1 MIFRGR
7 GARTNRGIA
16 LGVAALVAGLT
27 AVVPGP
33 ASAAVLLSDGFETGS
48 FSAWSTVLTG
58 GAGTAVV
65 QSSIVRSG
73 SFAAQFSSTATPE
86 SFAYARSDL
95 PTAQAD
101 LTVTGAF
108 RVETEGAAGGN
119 VPLIRLFDAAGV
131 RTVSLYRQNQSGDRL
146 WVSYN
151 GTRNETT
158 GTLGLATW
166 GSLSL
171 HVTASNVE
179 VSLDGTSIFQSANAS
194 LPPVA
199 KVQLASDSKATAYSL
214 VVDDVSVDGNA
225 PVDSPPANSSAPT
238 ITGSPAKDQTLTA
251 SDGTW
256 TGTQPITYAYQ
267 WRRCN
272 SGGTGCADVAGA
284 TAGTYVLTSADI
296 TYTLR
301 VTVTASNSV
310 GTASASS
317 AQTAIVTGT
326 STPVIAGFRDFP
338 ITGTSAPTGQKPQS
352 KLWFNDGTWWGVLF
366 NPGAGQFRIHR
377 FNQPS
382 QSWTDTGVVVDTR
395 KQVYS
400 DALWDGSRLYVA
412 TAGDPSPTLDRRVR
426 VMRFTYNTA
435 NDTYSADAG
444 FPVTIS
450 TTGVE
455 LVVLDKDSTG
465 RLWATF
471 TQGSQVKVTHTSTA
485 DNLWVAAYGLPV
497 GTPANVTADDVSTVI
512 KYDGNKI
519 GVMWGN
525 QLNGTYY
532 FATHNDGSSDQ
543 AWTLATAYSCPE
555 CADDHMSVRSVQG
568 DSAGRVFAV
577 VKTSLNSPGDPLT
590 VLLWLNSKGK
600 WKNRVVGTVADD
612 LTRAIVQV
620 DPTNRK
626 LYVFA
631 ASPCCNGG
639 TIYMKSSPLDTI
651 SFAPGKGTPFIQSAT
666 DVNINNPSATKRN
679 LNSTTD
685 VVVLAGDDTTHF
697 YLHNTLNL

>member
-7 GARTNRGIA
+7 GARTNRRIA
-16 LGVAALVAGLT
+16 LGVVALVAGLST
-27 AVVPGP
+27 VTPSP
-33 ASAAVLLSDGFETGS
+33 ASAAVLFNDGFESGN

-65 QSSIVRSG
+65 QGSIVRSG
-73 SFAAQFSSTATPE
+73 SFAARFSSTATAG
-86 SFAYARSDL
+86 SFAYARSNL
-95 PTAQAD
+95 ATAQAD
-101 LTVTGAF
+101 LTVSGAF
-108 RVETEGAAGGN
+108 RVEAEGAAGGN
-119 VPLIRLFDAAGV
+119 VPLIRLFDANNA
-131 RTVSLYRQNQSGDRL
+131 RTVSLYRQNQSGNRL

-151 GTRNETT
+151 GTFNQTT
-158 GTLGLATW
+158 GTLALATW
-166 GSLSL
+166 GNLSL
-171 HVTASNVE
+171 HVTAATVE
-179 VSLDGTSIFQSANAS
+179 VSLDGTPIFQSANAT
-194 LPPVA
+194 LPPVT
-199 KVQLASDSKATAYSL
+199 KVQVASESKATAYDL
-214 VVDDVSVDGNA
+214 VVDDVSVDGTA
-225 PVDSPPANSSAPT
+225 PVASPPANSVAPT
-238 ITGSPAKDQTLTA
+238 ISGTPAKGQTLTA
-251 SDGTW
+251 STGTW

-272 SGGTGCADVAGA
+272 HAGTGCTDVTGA
-284 TAGTYVLTSADI
+284 IANTYLLTAADI

-301 VTVTASNSV
+301 VVVTASNLI

-326 STPVIAGFRDFP
+326 STPVTVGFRDFP

-352 KLWFNDGTWWGVLF
+352 KLWYNDGTWWGVLF

-377 FNQPS
+377 FNAAT
-382 QSWTDTGVVVDTR
+382 QSWTDTSVIVDTR
-395 KQVYS
+395 KMVYS
-400 DALWDGSRLYVA
+400 DTLFDGTRLYVA
-412 TAGDPSPTLDRRVR
+412 TAGDPSLTVDRRVR

-435 NDTYSADAG
+435 NDTYSPDVG

-455 LVVLDKDSTG
+455 AVVIDKDSTG
-465 RLWATF
+465 KLWATF
-471 TQGSQVKVTHTSTA
+471 TQNSQVKVAHTTTA
-485 DNLWVAAYGLPV
+485 DHLWVAAYVLPV
-497 GTPANVTADDVSTVI
+497 GAPANVTADDVSTVI

-532 FATHNDGSSDQ
+532 FATHSDSASDQ
-543 AWTLATAYSCPE
+543 TWTMSTAYSCTE
-555 CADDHMSVRSVQG
+555 CADDHISVRSVQG

-577 VKTSLNSPGDPLT
+577 VKTSLNSPGNPLT
-590 VLLWLNSKGK
+590 VLLWLNSSGQ
-600 WKNRVVGTVADD
+600 WNNRVVGTVADD
-612 LTRAIVQV
+612 LTRAIVQI
-620 DPTNRK
+620 DSTNRR

-639 TIYMKSSPLDTI
+639 TIYMKSTSLANI
-651 SFAPGKGTPFIQSAT
+651 SFGPGKGTPFIQSAT

-679 LNSTTD
+679 VNSATD
-685 VVVLAGDDTTHF
+685 VVVLAGDDTSRF